1 MPFNPSSAEFVLYNP
16 REQRVIFNL
25 KLSQMS
31 YLALSASF
39 EYISYGYTA
48 IIKLYSYSFIINE
61 VQSIYTNRLVHFS
74 FFKAEITSGEGKDNR
89 VIHCLIG

>member
-1 MPFNPSSAEFVLYNP
+1 MSEFKGLTAYHLNHLIKIHSIIWIMPFNPSSAEFVLYKP

-39 EYISYGYTA
+39 EYISYGHTA
-48 IIKLYSYSFIINE
+48 IINLYSYCIS
-61 VQSIYTNRLVHFS
+61 HFL
-74 FFKAEITSGEGKDNR
+74 KLK
-89 VIHCLIG
+89 